1 MKRLLV
7 LSDRFNLVCGY
18 LAGFAILLIAVMQI
32 VEIASRNV
40 LNYSLPFVW
49 EYGAYMHAGAVF
61 MAAAYSLR
69 TGGHVRV
76 AMLVGRAPKLF
87 EIVSTSLALLIS
99 ILLTYAM
106 VRFAIG
112 FGAAGRTSSTIN
124 EVPLVL
130 PTSFMALGATLLTLQ
145 LSLRLILVAI
155 GEAAE
160 IPWGGEEGLAE

>member
-61 MAAAYSLR
+61 MAAAYTLR

-76 AMLVGRAPKLF
+76 AMLLNRAPKVF
-87 EIVSTSLALLIS
+87 EIVATSLALLIS
-99 ILLTYAM
+99 ILLTYSM
-106 VRFAIG
+106 IRFAIG
-112 FGAAGRTSSTIN
+112 FGVAGRTSSTIN
-124 EVPLVL
+124 QVPLVW

-145 LSLRLILVAI
+145 LSLRLVLVAT
-155 GEAAE
+155 GEAAD
-160 IPWGGEEGLAE
+160 ISWGGEEGLAE

>member
-32 VEIASRNV
+32 VEIVSRNV

-49 EYGAYMHAGAVF
+49 EYGAYLHAGAVF
-61 MAAAYSLR
+61 MAAAYTLR

-76 AMLVGRAPKLF
+76 AMLIGRAPKLF
-87 EIVSTSLALLIS
+87 EIIATSLALLIS
-99 ILLTYAM
+99 ILLTYSM

-112 FGAAGRTSSTIN
+112 FGVAGRTSSTIN
-124 EVPLVL
+124 QVPLVW

-145 LSLRLILVAI
+145 LSLRLVLAAI
-155 GEAAE
+155 GEVMDM
-160 IPWGGEEGLAE
+160 PWGGEEGLAE